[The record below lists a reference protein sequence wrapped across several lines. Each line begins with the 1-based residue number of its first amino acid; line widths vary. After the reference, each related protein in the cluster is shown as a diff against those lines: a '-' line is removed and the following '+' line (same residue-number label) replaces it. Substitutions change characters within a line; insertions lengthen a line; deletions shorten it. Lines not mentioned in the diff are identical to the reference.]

1 MADKTERITFLA
13 STSFKKQLFKEA
25 ENTGVSISEL
35 IRRRCEDAPKR
46 DKELLSERMR
56 RIAIMISGMSKEIMK
71 HEKRLK

>member
-46 DKELLSERMR
+46 DKEPLSERMR
-56 RIAIMISGMSKEIMK
+56 RIAMMISGMSKEILER
-71 HEKRLK
+71 EKRLK